1 MEEGPVGLCIHG
13 GRWTRACIEGEGA
26 DGGWRG
32 RAAGEAMHGQRTGEV
47 VCARRTVGCAFG
59 HVHSRRAVGTCIA
72 NVMMEPCIHGY
83 RLDQLRVP
91 HSAAAAASRGNDPAS
106 DDN

>member
-1 MEEGPVGLCIHG
+1 MEEGPVGMCIHG

-47 VCARRTVGCAFG
+47 VRARRTVGCAFLEEK
-59 HVHSRRAVGTCIA
+59 SMCI
-72 NVMMEPCIHGY
+72 PGG
-83 RLDQLRVP
+83 RWGRV
-91 HSAAAAASRGNDPAS
+91 
-106 DDN
+106 